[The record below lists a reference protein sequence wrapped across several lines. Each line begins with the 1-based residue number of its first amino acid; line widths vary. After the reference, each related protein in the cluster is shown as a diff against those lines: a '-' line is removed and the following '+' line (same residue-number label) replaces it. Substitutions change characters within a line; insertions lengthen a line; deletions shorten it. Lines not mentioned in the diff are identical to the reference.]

1 MRKSVIVGIGDRMS
15 SDISLLS
22 GKGNNKKDRRIS
34 LQNKINSEILEND
47 TNEHVLTRHKKR
59 SGGRAATLFALDN
72 SDI

>member
-59 SGGRAATLFALDN
+59 SGERASKLFALDN